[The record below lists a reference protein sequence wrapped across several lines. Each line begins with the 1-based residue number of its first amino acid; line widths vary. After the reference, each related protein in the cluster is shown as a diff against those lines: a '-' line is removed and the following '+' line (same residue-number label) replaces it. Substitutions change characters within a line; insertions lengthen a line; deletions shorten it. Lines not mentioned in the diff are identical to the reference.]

1 MRTHFRKLGPV
12 VWTLGAVGAF
22 ALSAPQRALG
32 DAVTPPDVP
41 EEIQV
46 PPGNTAFL
54 EGHAIGTQ
62 NYICLPSGAGFAWTL
77 FTPQATLSD
86 DDAVQVTTHF
96 FSPNPSENDTIRATW
111 QHSQDTSSVWARA
124 ISSSSEPRFVRRGAV
139 PWVLLQTAGVEEGPG
154 GGDTLAKTTF
164 VQRVNTHGGVA
175 PASGCE
181 SPADTGKKAFVP
193 YTADYVFYMNAGSN

>member
-1 MRTHFRKLGPV
+1 MGTHFRKLGSV
-12 VWTLGAVGAF
+12 VWTLGAISAF
-22 ALSAPQRALG
+22 AISAPQRALS
-32 DAVTPPDVP
+32 DTVTPPDVP
-41 EEIQV
+41 EEIKV

-54 EGHAIGTQ
+54 EGHAVGTQ

-86 DDAVQVTTHF
+86 DGANQVTTHF
-96 FSPNPSENDTIRATW
+96 FSPNPDENSTIRATW

-124 ISSSSEPRFVRRGAV
+124 ISQSSEPRFVRKGAV
-139 PWVLLQTAGVEEGPG
+139 PWVLLQEAGVAEGPG

-181 SPADTGKKAFVP
+181 SPADVGKKAFVP
-193 YTADYVFYMNAGSN
+193 YTADYVFYTGSN